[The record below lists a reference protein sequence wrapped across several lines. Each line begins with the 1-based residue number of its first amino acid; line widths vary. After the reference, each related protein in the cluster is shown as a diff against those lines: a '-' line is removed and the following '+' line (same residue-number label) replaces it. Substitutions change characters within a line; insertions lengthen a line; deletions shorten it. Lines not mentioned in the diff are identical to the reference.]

1 LSIVDLRLKA
11 IGNSQLAIGN
21 ETMAAIRTQR
31 EIRQRAPWYLFG
43 LLVLNFALMS
53 YDARDATTKQ
63 RKLRSI
69 AQAIM
74 YPIQRGAS
82 GTVNWV
88 GGWFGNI
95 GALRQAASENEQLRK
110 QVEQMQAELR
120 DTRER
125 AAQGDRLGEF
135 FKLNSNSQYKTVV
148 ASVIARDPSMWFNSL
163 TIDKGRIAGVEV
175 NMPVV
180 TPGGIVGRVISTSP
194 FSSQVMLISDEK
206 SGAGAVVGQLGSTA
220 LGSIKG
226 LGENG
231 LLDMRY
237 VSGMEKVQVGDPV
250 MTTGQ
255 DAIYPPGYKVG
266 EVIEVKPGSSTQ
278 PQVIHI
284 RPSAGLDRLK
294 EVAVLLYRAPQKIES
309 DQSLP
314 NVDKKT
320 VGSRQ

>member
-1 LSIVDLRLKA
+1 
-11 IGNSQLAIGN
+11 
-21 ETMAAIRTQR
+21 MAAIRTQR

-69 AQAIM
+69 AQSVM

-82 GTVNWV
+82 GAANWV
-88 GGWFGNI
+88 GGFFGNI
-95 GALRQAASENEQLRK
+95 GALRHAATENEQLRR
-110 QVEQMQAELR
+110 QVEQMQIELR

-125 AAQGDRLGEF
+125 AAQADRLQEF
-135 FKLNSNSQYKTVV
+135 FKLNSGSEYKIVV
-148 ASVIARDPSMWFNSL
+148 GSVIARDPSMWFDSL
-163 TIDKGRIAGVEV
+163 TIDKGGMAGIEV

-180 TPGGIVGRVISTSP
+180 APGGIVGRVISTSP
-194 FSSQVMLISDEK
+194 LSSQVMLISDEK
-206 SGAGAVVGQLGSTA
+206 SGAGAVVGQLGQSNA

-231 LLDMRY
+231 LLEMRY
-237 VSGMEKVQVGDPV
+237 VSGMEKVQVGDTV
-250 MTTGQ
+250 TTTGQ

-266 EVIEVKPGSSTQ
+266 DVIEVKPGSSTQ

-294 EVAVLLYRAPQKIES
+294 EVAILLYHPPQKTEP

-314 NVDKKT
+314 NVDKKK
-320 VGSRQ
+320 